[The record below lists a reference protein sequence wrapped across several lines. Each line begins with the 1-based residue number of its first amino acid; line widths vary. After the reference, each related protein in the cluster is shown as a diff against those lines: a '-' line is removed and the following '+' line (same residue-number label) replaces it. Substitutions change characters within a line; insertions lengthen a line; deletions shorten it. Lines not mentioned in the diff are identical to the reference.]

1 MAESRKRLF
10 ESDRRMEVKMR
21 IAASKIGAT
30 TKAPPMVFRPGD
42 FRPNVIGRLIERV
55 RQL

>member
-30 TKAPPMVFRPGD
+30 TKEPPLVFRAGD
-42 FRPNVIGRLIERV
+42 FRPNVIGRLIKRV
-55 RQL
+55 RRL

>member
-30 TKAPPMVFRPGD
+30 TKAPPMVFRLGD